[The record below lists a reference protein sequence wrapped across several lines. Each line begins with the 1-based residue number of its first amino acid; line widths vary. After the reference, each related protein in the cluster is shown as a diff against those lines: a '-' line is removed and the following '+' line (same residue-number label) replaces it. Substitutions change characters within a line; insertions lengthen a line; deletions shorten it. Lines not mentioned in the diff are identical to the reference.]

1 MACWR
6 NARATVRK
14 MLAASATVALAFDT
28 ACYAYVPMRTSA
40 PAPAPG
46 ADVRVQLN
54 REGTTELARYLGPRV
69 FSADG
74 KLSSVSSDGAL
85 VVDVSSVQIVD
96 GPRQQWN
103 GEGLVTFPQAYVTGV
118 QVRTL
123 DRRKSTIAGIVLAVS
138 LAGIME
144 LVIRGGGSSNAPA
157 GGGPGGGIFI
167 LR

>member
-6 NARATVRK
+6 KARATVRK

-28 ACYAYVPMRTSA
+28 ACYAYVPVRTS
-40 PAPAPG
+40 APAPG

-54 REGTTELARYLGPRV
+54 REGTTELARFLGPRV

-74 KLSSVSSDGAL
+74 KLSSVSSDGSL
-85 VVDVSSVQIVD
+85 VVEVSTVQIVD
-96 GPRQQWN
+96 GPRQQWT
-103 GEGLVTFPQAYVTGV
+103 GEGLVTFPREYVTGV
-118 QVRTL
+118 QARTL
-123 DRRKSTIAGIVLAVS
+123 DRRKSTIAGIALAVS

-144 LVIRGGGSSNAPA
+144 LIIKGGGSGNAAA
-157 GGGPGGGIFI
+157 GGSGGGIFI